1 MSALKRPDLERE
13 VDRYPP
19 LVVRLWKMFPDRNQ
33 VSSEKSV
40 SKDSIT
46 IPEPQ
51 RFIEHRSWKV
61 IELLWE
67 LSYMNS
73 SLF

>member
-1 MSALKRPDLERE
+1 
-13 VDRYPP
+13 
-19 LVVRLWKMFPDRNQ
+19 MFPDRNQ

-40 SKDSIT
+40 RKDSIT